1 MLLWVRL
8 QLRLQLCTP
17 RKLMISHAIKIM
29 LAVLTQRNKGSEI
42 YDKRPLLATT
52 SGYKEKTKTEIK
64 DGEAFA
70 SSQI

>member
-1 MLLWVRL
+1 
-8 QLRLQLCTP
+8 
-17 RKLMISHAIKIM
+17 MISHAIKIM